1 MSSRLLA
8 IVSLLLLPDSGSASF
23 FERDLYDQS
32 PSWDPEVGFDYAEAK
47 ERIAHPTPPDVRGR
61 ISEIEKENEED

>member
-1 MSSRLLA
+1 
-8 IVSLLLLPDSGSASF
+8 
-23 FERDLYDQS
+23 
-32 PSWDPEVGFDYAEAK
+32 VGFDYAEAK